1 MKKNLFYTIFTLLI
15 YSNLSSQGNL
25 YIGAQTGF
33 HFQTNPT
40 NVDFLVNFNN
50 NFEEK
55 KSFTLGGGFRGGIL
69 MGFLISDNI
78 GFELGINYQQGNK
91 VSFLRTNNSMTDE
104 ANVQNNSIQF
114 TPSILINP
122 GLEFI
127 NPYAKFGLLITSN
140 ETNMEY
146 ISKNMNGVRIS
157 DYKFTGGLSFGFY
170 SALGVS
176 IPLSE
181 NINLFSEISYN
192 MASFSPS
199 TGSLEAASIDGNAVN
214 VRLLRNSERYIS
226 FVDKVELNA
235 PTDPDQPVKFVSTNF
250 SISSVGL
257 CLGTRI
263 FF

>member
-15 YSNLSSQGNL
+15 YSNSSSQRNL

-69 MGFLISDNI
+69 MGFLISDNV
-78 GFELGINYQQGNK
+78 GVELGINYQQGNK
-91 VSFLRTNNSMTDE
+91 VNFLDNNNVRTIE
-104 ANVQNNSIQF
+104 ASVQNNSIQF

-146 ISKNMNGVRIS
+146 LTRNTNENRIS
-157 DYKFTGGLSFGFY
+157 EYKFTGGLSFGFY

-181 NINLFSEISYN
+181 NINLFSEMSYS
-192 MASFSPS
+192 MANFSPS
-199 TGSLEAASIDGNAVN
+199 TGSLEAASINGNAVN
-214 VRLLRNSERYIS
+214 VRILTNSERYIS
-226 FVDKVELNA
+226 FVDKIDYNA
-235 PTDPDQPVKFVSTNF
+235 PTDPNEPSKLISTNF